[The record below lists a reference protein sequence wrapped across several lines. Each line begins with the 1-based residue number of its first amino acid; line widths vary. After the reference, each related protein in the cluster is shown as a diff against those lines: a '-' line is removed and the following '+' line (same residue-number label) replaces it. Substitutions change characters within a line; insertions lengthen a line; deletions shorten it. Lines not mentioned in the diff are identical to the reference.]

1 MGNYIMF
8 FYGLGAGV
16 GGAFGCFGFRGCS
29 RFRSYPSFLVVLGIL
44 DSLEQL
50 VALAFAGHFPRVS
63 QHNKKPCER

>member
-16 GGAFGCFGFRGCS
+16 GGVFGCFGFRGCS
-29 RFRSYPSFLVVLGIL
+29 RF
-44 DSLEQL
+44 LEQL

-63 QHNKKPCER
+63 QHNSKPCER